1 MKENRSLVDKEL
13 SSLAQSISHMSLA
26 PQLNSVLLSRG
37 KRLRSVMLMECA
49 ELVGGMR
56 DEVLPLGIAIE
67 LLHAATLVQDD
78 IIDKEEERRGKTSL
92 HRKWSVGDA
101 ILVADCLIC
110 FAIDKAADFGVDV
123 LKTIARTGLSLCDGE
138 HLDLNS
144 LLDTTLE
151 DEYFSSVEGKSA
163 SLFRTAAYCGGLVG
177 GGDVSQINLLA
188 DFGKH
193 YGIAYQIKDDI
204 IDFRERDG
212 IPRDLKNAK
221 PTLPIIH
228 LYENCNKETRE
239 IINDVFNLHRID
251 ARNVREIQRELR
263 KAGSLEYSL
272 SVLNQIADQARLV
285 LTYFPECESKSC
297 LNHLVDILSPATMG
311 LEPKGVGT

>member
-1 MKENRSLVDKEL
+1 MDKEL
-13 SSLAQSISHMSLA
+13 SSLAESISHMSLT

-49 ELVGGMR
+49 ELVGGSR
-56 DEVLPLGIAIE
+56 EEALPLGIAIE

-78 IIDKEEERRGKTSL
+78 IIDKEEERRGKMSL
-92 HRKWSVGDA
+92 YRKWSVGDA

-110 FAIDKAADFGVDV
+110 LAIDKAADFGEDV
-123 LKTIARTGLSLCDGE
+123 LKTIARTGLELCDGE

-151 DEYFSSVEGKSA
+151 DEYFSSVKGKSA

-177 GGDVSQINLLA
+177 GGDISQINLLA
-188 DFGKH
+188 DFGN
-193 YGIAYQIKDDI
+193 YFGIAYQIKDDVT
-204 IDFRERDG
+204 DFRERDG
-212 IPRDLKNAK
+212 ISRDLKNAK

-228 LYENCNKETRE
+228 LYENCNRETRE
-239 IINDVFNLHRID
+239 TIKDVFNLHRID
-251 ARNVREIQRELR
+251 AQNVREIRRELR

-272 SVLNQIADQARLV
+272 SVLNQMADQARLV
-285 LTYFPECESKSC
+285 LTYFAECEPKSC
-297 LNHLVDILSPATMG
+297 LNHLVDILSPATTVRT
-311 LEPKGVGT
+311 PKGVGT